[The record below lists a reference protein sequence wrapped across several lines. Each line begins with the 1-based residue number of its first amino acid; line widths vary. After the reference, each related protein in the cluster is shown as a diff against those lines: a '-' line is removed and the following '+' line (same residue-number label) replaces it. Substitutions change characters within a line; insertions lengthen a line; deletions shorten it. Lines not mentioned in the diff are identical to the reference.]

1 MQNIGSTRKV
11 SLLVFILLW
20 FILYHLGFIF
30 VYNIWMSE
38 KAQMLGEGKKNDL
51 KKNVAFCY
59 ALKEAFIREVLNTVG
74 KNDSFEEERH

>member
-1 MQNIGSTRKV
+1 
-11 SLLVFILLW
+11 
-20 FILYHLGFIF
+20 
-30 VYNIWMSE
+30 MSE
-38 KAQMLGEGKKNDL
+38 KAQKLGEGKKNDL